1 MVVGTTGPARG
12 NDETPFPEHAPGA
25 AGPAEAEPPHQ
36 TAAHYLDLWEAQLAA
51 TATEGG
57 RSSTATRARRPA

>member
-12 NDETPFPEHAPGA
+12 NDETPSPEHAPGA
-25 AGPAEAEPPHQ
+25 AGPAEAVPPHQ

-51 TATEGG
+51 TAAEGD
-57 RSSTATRARRPA
+57 RSSAGARARRPA

>member
-12 NDETPFPEHAPGA
+12 NSEASSPERPRGESEL
-25 AGPAEAEPPHQ
+25 PAAEPPHQ

-51 TATEGG
+51 TAAEGG